1 MWPNDPYKEL
11 PLADLSIFI
20 SATAMPELRTFE
32 TKKEWAHR
40 FGQVRLLR
48 AFSLFRAD
56 IHWPLPLVQP
66 EYCTVALLMAQRNQ
80 IAIIRDMQMPQSLKL
95 DKAAKS

>member
-20 SATAMPELRTFE
+20 SATAMTELRTFE

-56 IHWPLPLVQP
+56 IHWPLPGAARVLYYSP
-66 EYCTVALLMAQRNQ
+66 ADGAT
-80 IAIIRDMQMPQSLKL
+80 QS
-95 DKAAKS
+95 DSNYTGYANATEFEIG